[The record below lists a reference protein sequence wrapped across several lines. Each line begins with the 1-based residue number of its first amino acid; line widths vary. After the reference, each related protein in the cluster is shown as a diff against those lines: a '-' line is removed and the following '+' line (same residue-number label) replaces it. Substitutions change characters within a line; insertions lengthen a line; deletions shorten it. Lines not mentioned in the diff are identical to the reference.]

1 MPTSSRGNRAPRGAI
16 PSLVLSSFI
25 QTRGMLL
32 AIFILMGGN
41 GVMSTLV
48 SFRLESEGAR
58 AGLIGLVA
66 TSYFIGLTIGA
77 LRVSP
82 IISRVGHIRTFA
94 AAVSLLSATTLAYT
108 VFQSVGFWALL
119 RFLDGLCVAA
129 VFVCLESWLN
139 ERAEPSTRGSVLAAY
154 MISLYAGQAGAQ
166 FLLNLDGSAAAPF
179 VASSLLVS
187 LSILP
192 IALTRLKEPAV
203 ARQAPLPIRQLY
215 AASPLGVVGCGM
227 VGLMLGAFYGLG
239 AVYTR
244 RLGLEMSEIALFMSV
259 VIAGGVAL
267 QWPIGWLSDRFDRR
281 SVIVAALGG
290 ATGVCGGLAWIV
302 GPGTPLLMLGAA
314 FGGLSFALYPLCVAH
329 TNDHLSAEQR
339 VSASGGLVLTYSI
352 GAAAGPTAGSAV
364 MMAAGVGGLFL
375 FIGACASL
383 TLIFALW
390 RQLRREPVPSELQQP
405 YQILPRTTPAAAEL
419 DPVPRSAD

>member
-1 MPTSSRGNRAPRGAI
+1 
-16 PSLVLSSFI
+16 
-25 QTRGMLL
+25 MLL
-32 AIFILMGGN
+32 AIFILMAGN

-48 SFRLESEGAR
+48 SFRLESAGTR

-66 TSYFIGLTIGA
+66 TAYFVGLTIGA
-77 LRVSP
+77 LRASP
-82 IISRVGHIRTFA
+82 IIRRVGHIRTFA

-108 VFQSVGFWALL
+108 LFQGTAFWALL
-119 RFLDGLCVAA
+119 RFVDGLCVAA
-129 VFVCLESWLN
+129 VFICLESWLN

-154 MISLYAGQAGAQ
+154 MISLYAGQALAQ
-166 FLLNLDGSAAAPF
+166 FLLNLDGAPAAPF
-179 VASSLLVS
+179 IASSLLVS
-187 LSILP
+187 LSVLP

-203 ARQAPLPIRQLY
+203 AQQAPLSVRGLY
-215 AASPLGVVGCGM
+215 AASPLGVVGCGTI
-227 VGLMLGAFYGLG
+227 GLMLGAFYGLG
-239 AVYTR
+239 AVYAR
-244 RLGLEMSEIALFMSV
+244 RIGLEMSQIALFMSV

-267 QWPIGWLSDRFDRR
+267 QWPVGWLSDRFDRR
-281 SVIVAALGG
+281 TVIVATLLG
-290 ATGVCGGLAWIV
+290 ATGVCAGLAWIA
-302 GPGTPLLMLGAA
+302 GPGPLLLVLGAV

-352 GAAAGPTAGSAV
+352 GAAVGPTAGSGV

-375 FIGACASL
+375 FIGACALL
-383 TLIFALW
+383 TLVFAIW

-419 DPVPRSAD
+419 DPLPRTAD

>member
-1 MPTSSRGNRAPRGAI
+1 M
-16 PSLVLSSFI
+16 LSAFI
-25 QTRGMLL
+25 TTRSMLL
-32 AIFILMGGN
+32 AIFMLMAGN
-41 GVMSTLV
+41 GVISTLV
-48 SFRLESEGAR
+48 SFRLESAGTR

-66 TSYFIGLTIGA
+66 TSYFIGLTLGA

-82 IISRVGHIRTFA
+82 IIRRVGHIRTFA

-108 VFQSVGFWALL
+108 IFQGTGFWALL
-119 RFLDGLCVAA
+119 RFIDGLSVAA
-129 VFVCLESWLN
+129 VFICLESWLN
-139 ERAEPSTRGSVLAAY
+139 EQAESGTRGLVLAAY
-154 MISLYAGQAGAQ
+154 MTFLYAGQALGQ
-166 FLLNLDGSAAAPF
+166 FLLNLGGPAAAPF
-179 VASSLLVS
+179 IAASLLIS

-192 IALTRLKEPAV
+192 IALTRMKEPAV
-203 ARQAPLPIRQLY
+203 AQQAPFSVRRLY

-227 VGLMLGAFYGLG
+227 IGLMLGAFYGMG

-267 QWPIGWLSDRFDRR
+267 QWPVGWLSDRFDRR
-281 SVIVAALGG
+281 AVIVAALLGTT
-290 ATGVCGGLAWIV
+290 AVCGGLAWLTGS
-302 GPGTPLLMLGAA
+302 GPVLLILGLF

-329 TNDHLSAEQR
+329 TNDHLSAKQR

-352 GAAAGPTAGSAV
+352 GAAVGPTAGAGV
-364 MMAAGVGGLFL
+364 MMAAGTGGLFL
-375 FIGACASL
+375 FIGACALL

-419 DPVPRSAD
+419 DRLPRSHD

>member
-1 MPTSSRGNRAPRGAI
+1 
-16 PSLVLSSFI
+16 
-25 QTRGMLL
+25 MLL
-32 AIFILMGGN
+32 AIFILMAGN

-48 SFRLESEGAR
+48 SFRLESAGTR

-66 TSYFIGLTIGA
+66 TAYFVGLTIGA
-77 LRVSP
+77 LRASP
-82 IISRVGHIRTFA
+82 IIRRVGHIRTFA

-108 VFQSVGFWALL
+108 LFQGTAFWALL
-119 RFLDGLCVAA
+119 RFVDGLCVAA

-154 MISLYAGQAGAQ
+154 MISLYAGQALAQ
-166 FLLNLDGSAAAPF
+166 FLLNLDGAPGAPF
-179 VASSLLVS
+179 IASSLLVS
-187 LSILP
+187 LSVLP

-203 ARQAPLPIRQLY
+203 AQQAPLSVRGLY

-227 VGLMLGAFYGLG
+227 IGLMLGAFYGLG
-239 AVYTR
+239 AVYAR
-244 RLGLEMSEIALFMSV
+244 RIGLEMSQIALFMSV

-267 QWPIGWLSDRFDRR
+267 QWPVGWLSDRFDRR
-281 SVIVAALGG
+281 TVIVATLLG
-290 ATGVCGGLAWIV
+290 ATGVCAGLAWIA
-302 GPGTPLLMLGAA
+302 GPGPLLLVLGAV

-352 GAAAGPTAGSAV
+352 GAAVGPTAGSGV

-375 FIGACASL
+375 FIGACALL
-383 TLIFALW
+383 TLVFAIW

-419 DPVPRSAD
+419 DPLPRTAD

>member
-1 MPTSSRGNRAPRGAI
+1 MF
-16 PSLVLSSFI
+16 VLSSFI
-25 QTRGMLL
+25 STRSMLL
-32 AIFILMGGN
+32 AIFILMAGN

-48 SFRLESEGAR
+48 SFRLESAGTR

-66 TSYFIGLTIGA
+66 TAYFVGLTIGA
-77 LRVSP
+77 LRASP
-82 IISRVGHIRTFA
+82 IIRRVGHIRTFA

-108 VFQSVGFWALL
+108 LFQGTAFWALL
-119 RFLDGLCVAA
+119 RFVDGLCVAA

-154 MISLYAGQAGAQ
+154 MISLYAGQALAQ
-166 FLLNLDGSAAAPF
+166 FLLNLDGAPAAPF
-179 VASSLLVS
+179 IASSLLVS
-187 LSILP
+187 LSVLP

-203 ARQAPLPIRQLY
+203 AQQAPLSVRGLY

-227 VGLMLGAFYGLG
+227 IGLMLGAFYGLG
-239 AVYTR
+239 AVYAR
-244 RLGLEMSEIALFMSV
+244 RIGLEMSQIALFMSV

-267 QWPIGWLSDRFDRR
+267 QWPVGWLSDRFDRR
-281 SVIVAALGG
+281 TVIVATLLG
-290 ATGVCGGLAWIV
+290 ATGVCAGLAWIA
-302 GPGTPLLMLGAA
+302 GPGPLLLVLGAV

-352 GAAAGPTAGSAV
+352 GAAVGPTAGSGV

-375 FIGACASL
+375 FIGACALL
-383 TLIFALW
+383 TLVFAIW

-419 DPVPRSAD
+419 DRLPRTAD

>member
-1 MPTSSRGNRAPRGAI
+1 M
-16 PSLVLSSFI
+16 LSSFI
-25 QTRGMLL
+25 STRSMLL
-32 AIFILMGGN
+32 AIFILMAGN

-48 SFRLESEGAR
+48 SFRLESAGTR

-66 TSYFIGLTIGA
+66 TAYFVGLTIGA
-77 LRVSP
+77 LRASP
-82 IISRVGHIRTFA
+82 IIRRVGHIRTFA

-108 VFQSVGFWALL
+108 LFQGTAFWALL
-119 RFLDGLCVAA
+119 RFVDGLCVAA

-154 MISLYAGQAGAQ
+154 MISLYAGQALAQ
-166 FLLNLDGSAAAPF
+166 FLLNLDGAPAAPF
-179 VASSLLVS
+179 IASSLLVS
-187 LSILP
+187 LSVLP

-203 ARQAPLPIRQLY
+203 AQQAPLSVRGLY

-227 VGLMLGAFYGLG
+227 IGLMLGAFYGLG
-239 AVYTR
+239 AVYAR
-244 RLGLEMSEIALFMSV
+244 RIGLEMSQIALFMSV

-267 QWPIGWLSDRFDRR
+267 QWPVGWLSDRFDRR
-281 SVIVAALGG
+281 TVIVATLLG
-290 ATGVCGGLAWIV
+290 ATGVCAGLAWIA
-302 GPGTPLLMLGAA
+302 GPGPLLLVLGAV

-352 GAAAGPTAGSAV
+352 GAAVGPTAGSGV

-375 FIGACASL
+375 FIGACALL
-383 TLIFALW
+383 TLVFAIW

-419 DPVPRSAD
+419 DPLPRTAD

>member
-1 MPTSSRGNRAPRGAI
+1 
-16 PSLVLSSFI
+16 
-25 QTRGMLL
+25 MLL
-32 AIFILMGGN
+32 AIFILMAGN

-48 SFRLESEGAR
+48 SFRLESAGTR

-66 TSYFIGLTIGA
+66 TAYFVGLTIGA
-77 LRVSP
+77 LRASP
-82 IISRVGHIRTFA
+82 IIRRVGHIRTFA

-108 VFQSVGFWALL
+108 LFQGTAFWALL
-119 RFLDGLCVAA
+119 RFVDGLCVAA

-154 MISLYAGQAGAQ
+154 MISLYAGQALAQ
-166 FLLNLDGSAAAPF
+166 FLLNLDGAPAAPF
-179 VASSLLVS
+179 IASSLLVS
-187 LSILP
+187 LSVLP

-203 ARQAPLPIRQLY
+203 AQQAPLSVRGLY

-227 VGLMLGAFYGLG
+227 IGLMLGAFYGLG
-239 AVYTR
+239 AVYAR
-244 RLGLEMSEIALFMSV
+244 RIGLEMSQIALFMSV

-267 QWPIGWLSDRFDRR
+267 QWPVGWLSDRFDRR
-281 SVIVAALGG
+281 TVIVATLLG
-290 ATGVCGGLAWIV
+290 ATGVCAGLAWIA
-302 GPGTPLLMLGAA
+302 GPGPLLLVLGAV

-352 GAAAGPTAGSAV
+352 GAAVGPTAGSGV

-375 FIGACASL
+375 FIGACALL
-383 TLIFALW
+383 TLVFAIW
-390 RQLRREPVPSELQQP
+390 RQLRREPVPSDLQQP

-419 DPVPRSAD
+419 DPLPRTAD

>member
-1 MPTSSRGNRAPRGAI
+1 MIAEGTERQRINSVR
-16 PSLVLSSFI
+16 VLSSFI
-25 QTRGMLL
+25 STRSMLL
-32 AIFILMGGN
+32 AIFMLMAGN

-48 SFRLESEGAR
+48 SFRLESTGIPASI
-58 AGLIGLVA
+58 IGLVA
-66 TSYFIGLTIGA
+66 TSYFVGLTIGA
-77 LRVSP
+77 LRASP
-82 IISRVGHIRTFA
+82 IIRRVGHIRTFA
-94 AAVSLLSATTLAYT
+94 ASVSLLSASTLAYT
-108 VFQSVGFWALL
+108 LFQGAAFWALL
-119 RFLDGLCVAA
+119 RLLDGLCIAA
-129 VFVCLESWLN
+129 VYVCLESWLN

-154 MISLYAGQAGAQ
+154 MISLYSGQALGQ
-166 FLLNLDGSAAAPF
+166 FLLNLGGSAAAPF

-187 LSILP
+187 LSVLP

-203 ARQAPLPIRQLY
+203 TEQAPLTVRGLY
-215 AASPLGVVGCGM
+215 SASPLGVVGCGM

-239 AVYTR
+239 AVYAR

-281 SVIVAALGG
+281 TVIVATLLG
-290 ATGVCGGLAWIV
+290 ATLVCGGLAWVV
-302 GPGTPLLMLGAA
+302 GPGPLLLVLGAV

-339 VSASGGLVLTYSI
+339 VSASGGLVLTYSM
-352 GAAAGPTAGSAV
+352 GAAAGPTAGAAV
-364 MMAAGVGGLFL
+364 MTAAGVGGLFL
-375 FIGACASL
+375 FIAACALL

-390 RQLRREPVPSELQQP
+390 RQLRGRPVPSEQQQP

-419 DPVPRSAD
+419 DPLPRSAD